1 MSQRTDRLDS
11 QIRAE
16 LMQILQREMN
26 DPRVGFA
33 TVTRVDTA
41 PDLTQ
46 ARVWVSVYGPDQDQ
60 SKTLIALTD
69 AAGWLRRRL
78 GERLTIRH
86 IPRLEFRADESIAD
100 GDRVLKLLR
109 DLDAAEDEDR

>member
-1 MSQRTDRLDS
+1 
-11 QIRAE
+11 
-16 LMQILQREMN
+16 MN
-26 DPRVGFA
+26 DPRLGFA

-60 SKTLIALTD
+60 TKTLIALTD

-78 GERLTIRH
+78 GERLSIRH

-109 DLDAAEDEDR
+109 DLHPAEDEDR